1 MKKHWI
7 WILVSFILL
16 GSVSIGAQE
25 SKTGIGLVFKES
37 PWGMLSELLGSENTF
52 PPSVI
57 HVPIIRG
64 GLKLE
69 PELGYLRTSSSVEE
83 DRGKSSTNT
92 SSLRIGCGVF
102 LYKPVNKVSFYYGGR
117 IGIVKMSSSE
127 EEDYEGKDRI
137 VGVDPSLG
145 GHNEDLGPLFG
156 ENSESKTS
164 QTNFYIGPAVGAEY
178 WIGEHFS
185 VGGEAQL
192 LYTEYGEP
200 KLEDGEEEDEVDIFQ
215 SLMMTKYM
223 FVLRWYF

>member
-25 SKTGIGLVFKES
+25 SKNGIGLVFKES
-37 PWGMLSELLGSENTF
+37 LWGMLSELLGTVENERIAF

-69 PELGYLRTSSSVEE
+69 PELGYLRASSSVKVE
-83 DRGKSSTNT
+83 DMGEVSTNT

-127 EEDYEGKDRI
+127 EEDYESPLYG
-137 VGVDPSLG
+137 
-145 GHNEDLGPLFG
+145 EDT
-156 ENSESKTS
+156 ESKTS

-192 LYTEYGEP
+192 LYTKYGEP
-200 KLEDGEEEDEVDIFQ
+200 KIEDGEEEDEVDISQ

>member
-37 PWGMLSELLGSENTF
+37 LWGMLSELLGTVENEGNTF

-69 PELGYLRTSSSVEE
+69 PELGYLRASSSVKVE
-83 DRGKSSTNT
+83 DMGEVSTNT

-127 EEDYEGKDRI
+127 EEDYESPLYG
-137 VGVDPSLG
+137 
-145 GHNEDLGPLFG
+145 EDT
-156 ENSESKTS
+156 ESKTS

-200 KLEDGEEEDEVDIFQ
+200 KIEDGEEEDEVDIFQ